1 MTNFIRMKSPDGM
14 SGFNLK
20 TKIMIFSVLFSL
32 SQVHTYAIS
41 SKSMTAPQNVQQ
53 QKSISGQVNDENG
66 MPLPGVTILE
76 KGSKN
81 AALTDFDGK
90 FSIKVENENAVLV
103 FSFLGYT
110 NTEVAIKGRT
120 AINVKMQRTT
130 ASLEEVVVVG
140 YGKMKKKD
148 LTGAVVQVTPDKLAN
163 QNPQTVQDILRG
175 TPGVRVGYDPSA
187 KGGGNIQIRGQT
199 SVYTGS
205 NNNEKT
211 GGPHNSPL
219 IILDGMQF
227 YGELSEINPDDIA
240 QLDILKDASAAS
252 VYGSRAAA
260 GVILI
265 STKKGK
271 IGKPMVSF
279 TTNTTISN
287 KSAYRSVYSPQ
298 GYLKY
303 REDWETAQTYGVN
316 PATQQYEAF
325 IAGTVANGRPGY
337 FSNPNDLSKWGITEA
352 QWLAYQPVSQ
362 TTGKSSKEVWG
373 ARLGL
378 NFDPSLMANFLAD
391 KTHDWSNSSFRTGI
405 NLDNN
410 LSISGAGER
419 VNYYMSFGYLTS
431 EGAIVGNDYKAARSN
446 MKVDA
451 KVTDWLDM
459 GLNVNF
465 QDRSDGDVTP
475 SLDTRSGFNN
485 MMRTSPFGT
494 FRDANGNYER
504 QPMGKNVS
512 GQNYN
517 YYYERQFIDKETGY
531 TTLNTI
537 FNAKIT
543 LPLGI
548 TYAFNIAPR
557 YQFFHDRYF
566 RSTQNPN
573 WPAATTGVNR
583 NNSTRFDYN
592 LNNTLTWDYT
602 IAAKH
607 HIVATFVQE
616 AEERRYWSDG
626 MDAYNIQPSDALG
639 FHLVN
644 TATMANSALR
654 SNDTHETADA
664 LMARLFYSF
673 DNRYMLTATVRRDGY
688 SAFGASNPY
697 AVFPSFGVA
706 WNFKNEKWFNWDAMS
721 TGKLRLSWGKNGNR
735 TLADPYISLANLVNT
750 GTMGYLDASGKA
762 LEIKYLS
769 LDRMANPNLEWEK
782 TTSTNIGLD
791 LGFLRDRIVATL
803 DFYKA
808 ATNDMI
814 MSQSLPGFTGFSSI
828 ATNLGEVQNQG
839 VELSLNTLNVKKPNL
854 EWRTTFGI
862 SYNENKIVS
871 LYGNMV
877 DVKDESGNVIGKKEG
892 NDSANGWFIGRPITQ
907 IWDYRITGIWQ
918 KDEWKEAQKYGQ
930 RPGDPKVANSYTAD
944 DVDAV
949 DADGNPYKKA
959 VYNEKDKQFLGN
971 SNSPVQWSLRND
983 FKIYKNWDL
992 GISMYSNMGGKSLD
1006 SNYMNTFNDSSLYK
1020 FNFNPYVNPY
1030 WTLDNPTNQWA
1041 RLDAKGPAGTPV
1053 APGRLY
1059 DRSFIRLD
1067 NISLA
1072 YTLPRDLLER
1082 VHIKSIKIYAS
1093 MQNVATWSASKEWK
1107 YYGDPETGG
1116 LATRQFNLGFN
1127 FQL

>member
-1 MTNFIRMKSPDGM
+1 MTNFIRIKKGTDSV
-14 SGFNLK
+14 SGFNLIKK
-20 TKIMIFSVLFSL
+20 TILFCVLFSL
-32 SQVHTYAIS
+32 SQVHGYAIS
-41 SKSMTAPQNVQQ
+41 FKSTTTSKDVLE
-53 QKSISGQVNDENG
+53 QKSIKGQVTDENG
-66 MPLPGVTILE
+66 VPLPGVTILE

-81 AALTDFDGK
+81 STLTDFDGK
-90 FSIKVENENAVLV
+90 FTLKVDNENSVLV
-103 FSFLGYT
+103 FSYLGYVT
-110 NTEVAIKGRT
+110 AEVTLKEQT
-120 AINVKMQRTT
+120 TINVKLQKATT
-130 ASLEEVVVVG
+130 SLDEVVVVG

-148 LTGAVVQVTPDKLAN
+148 LTGAIVQITPDKLAN

-187 KGGGNIQIRGQT
+187 KGGGRLQIRGQT
-199 SVYTGS
+199 SVYNP
-205 NNNEKT
+205 NND
-211 GGPHNSPL
+211 GVHNSPL

-227 YGELSEINPDDIA
+227 YGELSEINPDDIG
-240 QLDILKDASAAS
+240 QIDILKDASAAS
-252 VYGSRAAA
+252 VYGAKAAA

-271 IGKPMVSF
+271 TGKPIVSF
-279 TTNTTISN
+279 STNTTISN
-287 KSAYRSVYSPQ
+287 KSAYRGVYSPE

-316 PATQQYEAF
+316 TTSGQYEAF
-325 IAGTVANGRPGY
+325 ISGTVAAGKPGY
-337 FSNPNDLSKWGITEA
+337 FSSPNDLGKWGITEA
-352 QWLAYQPVSQ
+352 QWLAYQPAAQ
-362 TTGKSSKEVWG
+362 TAGKSSKEVWG
-373 ARLGL
+373 TRLGL
-378 NFDPSLMANFLAD
+378 NFDPSLMANFLAG

-405 NLDNN
+405 NHDNN
-410 LSISGAGER
+410 LSISGASDK

-446 MKVDA
+446 MKIDA
-451 KVTDWLDM
+451 KITDWLDFVA
-459 GLNVNF
+459 NVNF

-475 SLDTRSGFNN
+475 SLGTNSGDNN

-494 FRDANGNYER
+494 FIDANGNYER

-517 YYYERQFIDKETGY
+517 YYYERQFIEKETGY

-537 FNAKIT
+537 FNTKIT
-543 LPLGI
+543 LPAGI
-548 TYAFNIAPR
+548 TYSFNIAPR

-583 NNSTRFDYN
+583 NNATRFDYN
-592 LNNTLTWDYT
+592 LNNTLAWDYT
-602 IAAKH
+602 IAEKH
-607 HIVATFVQE
+607 HIIATFVQE

-639 FHLVN
+639 FHNVN
-644 TATMANSALR
+644 TATLANSVLR
-654 SNDTHETADA
+654 SKDTHETADA

-706 WNFKNEKWFNWDAMS
+706 WNFKNENWFQWEPMS

-735 TLADPYISLANLVNT
+735 SLDDPYISLANLVNT
-750 GTMGYLDASGKA
+750 GTMGYLDAGGKP
-762 LEIKYLS
+762 LEIKYLA
-769 LDRMANPNLEWEK
+769 LDRMANPNLVWEK

-791 LGFLRDRIVATL
+791 LGFLHDRITATL
-803 DFYKA
+803 DMYRS
-808 ATNDMI
+808 ATHDMI

-839 VELSLNTLNVKKPNL
+839 IELSVNTLNVKKSNF
-854 EWRTTFGI
+854 EWSTTFGI
-862 SYNENKIVS
+862 SYNENKIIS
-871 LYGNMV
+871 LYGNKV
-877 DVKDESGNVIGKKEG
+877 DIKDANGNVIGSKEG
-892 NDSANGWFIGRPITQ
+892 DDSANGWFIGRPITQ
-907 IWDYRITGIWQ
+907 IWDYKVTGIWQ

-930 RPGDPKVANSYTAD
+930 RPGDPKVQNSYTAD

-949 DADGNPYKKA
+949 GPDGPYKKA

-971 SNSPVQWSLRND
+971 SNSPVQWSMRND
-983 FKIYKNWDL
+983 FKIYKRWDL
-992 GISMYSNMGGKSLD
+992 AISMYSNNGGKSL
-1006 SNYMNTFNDSSLYK
+1006 SSTYMNTFNDSSLYK

-1053 APGRLY
+1053 APGRIY

-1067 NISLA
+1067 NISIA
-1072 YTLPRDLLER
+1072 YSLPKDLLER
-1082 VHIKSIKIYAS
+1082 AHIKNLKIYTS
-1093 MQNVATWSASKEWK
+1093 VQNVATWSASKEWK
-1107 YYGDPETGG
+1107 YFGDPETGG
-1116 LATRQFNLGFN
+1116 LATRQFNLGLN
-1127 FQL
+1127 VQL